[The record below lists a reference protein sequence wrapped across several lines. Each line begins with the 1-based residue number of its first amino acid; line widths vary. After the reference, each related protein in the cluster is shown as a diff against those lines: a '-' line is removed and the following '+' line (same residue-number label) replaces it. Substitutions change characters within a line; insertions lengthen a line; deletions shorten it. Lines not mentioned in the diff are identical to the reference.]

1 MHKTLCPNSQAAVGY
16 KNMHTY
22 TQDSILLNFQ
32 VQASVCSVREN
43 KLEEPSKLH
52 LTLLLLQ

>member
-32 VQASVCSVREN
+32 VQASVCSVREKISLKSLAN
-43 KLEEPSKLH
+43 YI
-52 LTLLLLQ
+52 